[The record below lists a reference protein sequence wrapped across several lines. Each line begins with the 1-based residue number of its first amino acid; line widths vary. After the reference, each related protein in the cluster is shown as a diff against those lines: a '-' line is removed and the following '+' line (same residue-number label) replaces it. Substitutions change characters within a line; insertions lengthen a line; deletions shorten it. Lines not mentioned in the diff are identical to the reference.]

1 MSTLRRIALLA
12 LLLVAAA
19 FPPAYGQTKAYPLL
33 QQQGLKLV
41 GTGATGLAAQ
51 GQSVAISADGNTA
64 IVGGP
69 NDNSNAG
76 GAWIFKRSGSTWTQQ
91 GPELVGTGA
100 TGAAQQGKS
109 VAISGDGTTVIIGG
123 PGDNSNAGAVWI
135 FIFTSDGGW
144 VQEGTKLV
152 GTGAN
157 GAAAQGTSVAL
168 SGDGTIA
175 MVGGP
180 SDNSNAGAAWVFTF
194 NGESWSQSGSKLVG
208 TGATG
213 AAQQGASV
221 SLAAGG
227 RYALVGAP
235 ADNSGVGAAWV
246 WTKTETWV
254 GSKITG
260 TSNTGASAQGTSVA
274 ISGDARVAAIGGPGD
289 SSNAGAVWV
298 FTRTPGGFVQQAK
311 VTGSGESGAS
321 QLGSALAISRD
332 GGVILGGGTADNS
345 NNGAVWVFG
354 RTGVA
359 SWEQQN
365 SKYIASDAGSGAQFG
380 SALGIS
386 ADANIAIFGAANETS
401 GAGAIWAYNDNIFFG
416 SVNVSASTT
425 QTIAIQP
432 QSNFTIGNVIVSTQS
447 LGNLDFTAAASQ
459 TSSHVCE
466 IDSDINGDTPTC
478 SLTIKFAPT
487 APGVRMGA
495 IQIFDDE
502 ADLEATVY
510 VYGVGVAPQL
520 GFFGALINTVAGNGT
535 AGATGDGGLA
545 TQAELDAPYGVSVDS
560 IGDLFIADYD
570 NSAVRFV
577 NANTG
582 VISTIA
588 GTLGTT
594 GFSGDGGLAT
604 AATMDGVDTPELD
617 GAGNLY
623 FMDYLNRRLRVVS
636 PSSGIID
643 TYAGNG
649 TFGDTGDGG
658 LATSAE
664 IGGAYSE
671 MIANNGDV
679 YIAHNY
685 SNVVRRISAIT
696 GIITTVAGT
705 GTQGYSGD
713 GGPATAATLYF
724 PVAVVMDP
732 SGNLYISDD
741 GNEVVREINYA
752 TGTITT
758 VVGNADNGGSGF
770 SGDGGPAIS
779 AQVNDAEGLSLDAAG
794 DLYITDS
801 GNNAIREVSAATQI
815 INSIA
820 GNGNLEDEGYSGDG
834 GPSTASL
841 LAYPVFGGFDGAGN
855 FYFSDDD
862 NSVIRAIGGVAP
874 LSFGTVNVGASSD
887 PQDVTVTNNGNATLT
902 FTSIG
907 ASGNFNLDGPDTTC
921 TSATQ
926 LAPGQSCVL
935 GVVFAPL
942 SGGEIPGNVTMLDN
956 SGGGTQM
963 ITLFGVGALVT
974 PAITLTA
981 QPQSANENQS
991 VTFTAVLAPI
1001 PGTPRGTVEFCDIT
1015 NQDVVSRNAGLT
1027 RGTGRRPMPL
1037 PDDGIYAN
1045 CDGGTLLGSGN
1056 VDATGTAAFA
1066 TTSLSSGAHTIVAVY
1081 SGNAGLTDALSNSVS
1096 ETISS
1101 VLNTTTTLSAD
1112 PNPAGVGQTVT
1123 FTAAVSPAPTGSPL
1137 GSVSFCL
1144 GPLGAVTRSARSN
1157 AASASGTARRQ
1168 GFLRDGNPNPCGDA
1182 TLLSTV
1188 NIDGSGSAVFAT
1200 ASLTLG
1206 TNIITA
1212 IYSGNSG
1219 FALSISNSISEV
1231 ISTAVSTTTALTV
1244 SPNPAIAGQAV
1255 TMTATVAPIP
1265 TGSPLGTVT
1274 FCQRGSA
1281 PGVRMAAA
1289 RARSNSPG
1297 RGSRSVSSASP
1308 DTESTC
1314 GSGTALNTADVDS
1327 TGAATLT
1334 NSDLASGSLVI
1345 TAVYSGNAT
1354 FLPSTSTA
1362 ITEVINPAF
1371 AVTAPQTPFDVPED
1385 GSVQITVTVPP
1396 LGGSFTNA
1404 VTLSAT
1410 GLPPGATATFS
1421 PPMVTP
1427 GSAGAQSVM
1436 TVVLAGGKSNASH
1449 IPSAPTAGLAGR
1461 AIGLLASLCML
1472 AGILAAGFGGTARRR
1487 FAALAILFAAVT
1499 GSIVVL
1505 SACSGGFAGGAV
1517 TPKGAYV
1524 ITVTGTSGSLRASTT
1539 VNLVVD

>member
-1 MSTLRRIALLA
+1 MSTLRRVVALA
-12 LLLVAAA
+12 VLLVAAA
-19 FPPAYGQTKAYPLL
+19 ISPAYGQTKAYPLL

-69 NDNSNAG
+69 NDNSNVG

-91 GPELVGTGA
+91 GAELVGTGA

-123 PGDNSNAGAVWI
+123 PGDNSNAGAAWI

-144 VQEGTKLV
+144 TQYGTKLV
-152 GTGAN
+152 GTGAT
-157 GAAAQGTSVAL
+157 GPAAQGTSVAL
-168 SGDGTIA
+168 SGDGTIG

-194 NGESWSQSGSKLVG
+194 NGLSWSQSGSKLVG

-227 RYALVGAP
+227 RYALVGGP

-274 ISGDARVAAIGGPGD
+274 ISDDAWVAAIGGPGD

-345 NNGAVWVFG
+345 DNGAEWVFG

-359 SWEQQN
+359 TWEQQN
-365 SKYIASDAGSGAQFG
+365 SKYLASDAGSGAQFG

-386 ADANIAIFGAANETS
+386 ADANTAIFGAANETS

-432 QSNFTIGNVIVSTQS
+432 QSNFTIGNVIVSTQ
-447 LGNLDFTAAASQ
+447 GFGQLDFSIAASQ
-459 TSSHVCE
+459 TASHVCE
-466 IDSDINGDTPTC
+466 IDSDINSGTPTC
-478 SLTIKFAPT
+478 SLTVQFAPT

-502 ADLEATVY
+502 SDLEATVY
-510 VYGVGVAPQL
+510 VYGIGLGPQVS
-520 GFFGALINTVAGNGT
+520 FFSALINTVAGNGT
-535 AGATGDGGLA
+535 ASFSGDGGLA
-545 TQAELDAPYGVSVDS
+545 TQAEMNSTWGVSVDPA
-560 IGDLFIADYD
+560 GDLFIADYE
-570 NSAVRFV
+570 NEVIRFV
-577 NANTG
+577 NASTG
-582 VISTIA
+582 DISTIVGTPGTA
-588 GTLGTT
+588 GST
-594 GFSGDGGLAT
+594 GDGGLAS
-604 AATMDGVDTPELD
+604 AAELSGPQNPVLD

-623 FMDYLNRRLRVVS
+623 IDDYPNQKIRVVNS
-636 PSSGIID
+636 VSQFISA
-643 TYAGNG
+643 YAGNG
-649 TFGDTGDGG
+649 TAANAGDGG
-658 LATSAE
+658 LAVNAE
-664 IGGAYSE
+664 FNGPYAVMIG
-671 MIANNGDV
+671 NNGDA
-679 YIAHNY
+679 YIAVAD
-685 SNVVRRISAIT
+685 VVRRVSAIT

-705 GTQGYSGD
+705 GASGYSGD
-713 GGPATAATLYF
+713 GGPATSARLNF
-724 PVAVVMDP
+724 PEALAMDP
-732 SGNLYISDD
+732 SGNLFISDD
-741 GNEVVREINYA
+741 SNNVIREVSYA
-752 TGTITT
+752 TGTINT
-758 VVGNADNGGSGF
+758 VVGNPDNGGAGF
-770 SGDGGPAIS
+770 SGDGAAAS
-779 AQVNDAEGLSLDAAG
+779 NAQINDAEGLALDPAG
-794 DLYITDS
+794 DLYVTDS
-801 GNNAIREVSAATQI
+801 GNNAVREVNVTTQI

-820 GNGNLEDEGYSGDG
+820 GNGNLGEEGYTGDT
-834 GPSTASL
+834 GPATAAE
-841 LAYPVFGGFDGAGN
+841 LAYPLFPGFDGAGN
-855 FYFSDDD
+855 FYFADSD
-862 NSVIRAIGGVAP
+862 NNVVRVIGGVAP

-902 FTSIG
+902 FSSIG
-907 ASGNFNLDGPDTTC
+907 ASGNFNLEGPDTTC

-942 SGGEIPGNVTMLDN
+942 SGGEIPGNVTLLDN

-974 PAITLTA
+974 PEITLTA

-1027 RGTGRRPMPL
+1027 RGTGRRPTPL

-1056 VDATGTAAFA
+1056 VDATGTATFA
-1066 TTSLSSGAHTIVAVY
+1066 TTSLSSGARTIVAVY

-1112 PNPAGVGQTVT
+1112 PNPAGTGQTVT

-1144 GPLGAVTRSARSN
+1144 GPLGAVTRSVRSN
-1157 AASASGTARRQ
+1157 AASASRPARRP
-1168 GFLRDGNPNPCGDA
+1168 GFSPDGNPNPCGGA

-1206 TNIITA
+1206 TDI
-1212 IYSGNSG
+1212 
-1219 FALSISNSISEV
+1219 
-1231 ISTAVSTTTALTV
+1231 
-1244 SPNPAIAGQAV
+1244 
-1255 TMTATVAPIP
+1255 
-1265 TGSPLGTVT
+1265 
-1274 FCQRGSA
+1274 
-1281 PGVRMAAA
+1281 
-1289 RARSNSPG
+1289 
-1297 RGSRSVSSASP
+1297 
-1308 DTESTC
+1308 
-1314 GSGTALNTADVDS
+1314 
-1327 TGAATLT
+1327 
-1334 NSDLASGSLVI
+1334 I
-1345 TAVYSGNAT
+1345 TAVYSGNAAFAFSISNT
-1354 FLPSTSTA
+1354 ISEVISNATVTTTALTVAPNPANAGQTVTLTAKVTPIPTGTPLGSVNFCLGSDNALRMASARPRTIGAARAGRVSSPAPASEAPCGSGSSLNETDIDSTGTAAFSSSNLSSGSLILTAVYSGNATSTA
-1362 ITEVINPAF
+1362 STSDPVTEVINPAF

-1396 LGGSFTNA
+1396 LGGSFTN
-1404 VTLSAT
+1404 VVNLSAT
-1410 GLPPGATATFS
+1410 GLPPGATATFN

-1436 TVVLAGGKSNASH
+1436 TVVLAGGKSSASH
-1449 IPSAPTAGLAGR
+1449 IPSAPPAGLAGL

-1487 FAALAILFAAVT
+1487 FAALAILFAAVS

-1524 ITVTGTSGSLRASTT
+1524 ITVTGTSGSLQASTT